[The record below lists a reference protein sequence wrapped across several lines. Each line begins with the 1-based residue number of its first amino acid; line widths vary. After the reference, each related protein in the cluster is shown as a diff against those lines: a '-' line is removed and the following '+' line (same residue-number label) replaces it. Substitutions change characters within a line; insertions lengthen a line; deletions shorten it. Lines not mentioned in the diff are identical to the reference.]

1 MRVIR
6 RYGGRQLFRYE
17 HEWPGAQL
25 ELAGWSA
32 DAGAEGLIQLPEH
45 LLFVTFLGLTE
56 RTEALIEGSPRY
68 TGADFPGAV
77 TFVPAN
83 RERRAWHRGGH
94 IEYATIRLDPA
105 HTAAAAVAAGE
116 HARGAERVEY
126 VGFTNRPDPFVH
138 QVALALRDEAVS
150 GGVGGP
156 LFVDSLTTALCWHLL
171 RRYSGLA
178 PREQHT
184 EQALAGSRLSD
195 VIAYIHDELDGD
207 LRLERLCALA
217 GMDRS
222 RFCRAFK
229 RATGRPPHSYV
240 LEQRVQRASEL
251 LAGSRRPIAEV
262 ALAVGFSS
270 QSHLTTAFRKITG
283 ATPHAY
289 RLARRG

>member
-1 MRVIR
+1 VQAIR
-6 RYGGRQLFRYE
+6 RYSGRQLSWHE
-17 HEWPGAQL
+17 HEWAGAQL
-25 ELAGWSA
+25 ELARWSP
-32 DAGAEGLIQLPEH
+32 DAGGEGMIQLPEH
-45 LLFVTFLGLTE
+45 LLFVTFLGVTE
-56 RTEALIEGSPRY
+56 RTEAVIEGSPGY
-68 TGADFPGAV
+68 AGADFPGAV

-83 RERRAWHRGGH
+83 RERRAWHQGGH

-105 HTAAAAVAAGE
+105 RAAAAAAGE
-116 HARGAERVEY
+116 QVRGAERVEY

-138 QVALALRDEAVS
+138 QIALALRDEAVS
-150 GGVGGP
+150 GGVGGS
-156 LFVDSLTTALCWHLL
+156 LFADSLTTALSCHLL
-171 RRYSGLA
+171 RRYSNLA
-178 PREQHT
+178 PPEQHT

-195 VIAYIHDELDGD
+195 VIGYIHDELGGD
-207 LRLERLCALA
+207 LRLERLCGLA

-229 RATGRPPHSYV
+229 RATGRSPHSYV
-240 LEQRVQRASEL
+240 LEQRVQRAAEL

-289 RLARRG
+289 RLAQRG